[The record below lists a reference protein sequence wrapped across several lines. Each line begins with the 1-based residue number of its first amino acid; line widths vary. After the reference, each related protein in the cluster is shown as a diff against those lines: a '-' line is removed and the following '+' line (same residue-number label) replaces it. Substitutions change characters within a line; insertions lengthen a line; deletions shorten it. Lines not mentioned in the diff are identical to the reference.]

1 VPRLRTV
8 SANDPG
14 WRRVRHGRGFRYL
27 DVDGSPLGKAEVER
41 VKALVIP
48 PAWRDVWVSP
58 YPNAHL
64 LAVGTDDAG
73 RRQYLYHPAWRAK
86 RDAEKFD
93 RVIAMATRLPDV
105 RRQLRADLDLTG
117 TRGVDRSAAL
127 AAAVRLVDL
136 GCFRLGSDSYTEQNG
151 SYGLTTLERRHVHRR
166 EGACVF
172 SFVGK
177 SGVEHD
183 VRLEDPQMCQ
193 VINRLTRRREPDER
207 LLCSREGE
215 LWVPLQASDIN
226 DYIRELFGLEVT
238 AKDFRT
244 WHATVHVAT
253 ALGWSALGRT
263 PEGEPLDGSRAKD
276 GRPRRSSAG
285 RKPGKRARAKAVRT
299 AVVGASELLG
309 NTPTVCRSSYVDP
322 RVIDLYESDVTI
334 APVLERLPDDEDE
347 RRDELDRAVVDLLA
361 D

>member
-1 VPRLRTV
+1 MPRLRTV
-8 SANDPG
+8 STRDPG
-14 WRRVRHGRGFRYL
+14 WKRVHHGRGFRYL
-27 DVDGSPLGKAEVER
+27 DVDGTPLGKAEVER

-48 PAWRDVWVSP
+48 PAWRDVWISP

-64 LAVGTDDAG
+64 QAVGTDEAG
-73 RRQYLYHPAWRAK
+73 RRQYLYHPVWRVK
-86 RDAEKFD
+86 RDEEKFD
-93 RVIAMATRLPDV
+93 RVIEMAGKLPQVRERL
-105 RRQLRADLDLTG
+105 RTDLDLSDTPA
-117 TRGVDRSAAL
+117 VDREAAL

-136 GCFRLGSDSYTEQNG
+136 GCFRLGSDSYTVQNG
-151 SYGLTTLERRHVHRR
+151 SYGLTTLERRHVRR
-166 EGACVF
+166 SNGACHF

-183 VRLEDPQMCQ
+183 IKLEDPQLCQ
-193 VINRLTRRREPDER
+193 VVQRLTHRRKPGAR
-207 LLCSREGE
+207 LLSAKEGR

-244 WHATVHVAT
+244 WHATVHVAA
-253 ALGWSALGRT
+253 ALGEAALGRT
-263 PEGEPLDGSRAKD
+263 PDGKA
-276 GRPRRSSAG
+276 PRT
-285 RKPGKRARAKAVRT
+285 KKARTRVVRE

-334 APVLERLPDDEDE
+334 APALERLPDDEDAA
-347 RRDELDRAVVDLLA
+347 RDALDLAVVDLLT